1 MKKSCFL
8 ALLTIASF
16 ALGSCNTFI
25 GMGRDIRGLGAGM
38 ENKGTT
44 GSWDGTG
51 QNPNAAAN
59 NPYGAPAA
67 QPPAQ

>member
-1 MKKSCFL
+1 MKKSSYLIVL
-8 ALLTIASF
+8 AAASF

-25 GMGRDIRGLGAGM
+25 GMGRDIQGLGRGM
-38 ENKGTT
+38 QNKGTT

-51 QNPNAAAN
+51 TSPAVD

-67 QPPAQ
+67 R